1 MSWTTILKKEPSL
14 KNKIWDAS
22 KTGNFD
28 ELIENHSKPQSK
40 AQLRRRANELVDDGA
55 VTEEKMKPLFDALGA
70 SRRDK
75 TGKRNKEYQQ
85 PNKKEI
91 EMFESFVSGNVD
103 ELPEYLNTGT
113 AGNKRVKVS
122 RMITWDSENGDKI
135 LKFVR
140 DKPELYGYNTEGL
153 TLELPTTFDRD
164 KLGDL
169 QYQLGNSLIV
179 TLPPHLSIEQGKT
192 LAGGTP
198 SEPIERN
205 FFARVYKAPKYKT
218 EIVKDSITTNPEE
231 YSDQFAKE
239 YLTMIITNLRG
250 NIRGDFMPNISAS
263 ETMSLKQK
271 KKVQQTFFG
280 SDTAGGTSRM
290 YPALEFILSNEKLD
304 LGIPFAKNQTKETLQ
319 EKELARKFK
328 DKEID
333 DAQLIG
339 LFNRYVKVKGGGYVG
354 YSKFKE
360 ALDDADLMGEYQKLL
375 DDTQVRKYTLDTS
388 VRDALVA
395 MMDREA
401 TKKQETLLKN
411 ELKHLFRGSGFKKQ
425 IRTMTGKDKTYYG
438 DPELIKDALLKME
451 EKVEGVRIVS
461 ITDKKHIPLLQF
473 LFTDI
478 DSKPMATFLS
488 SSKTNYSSKK
498 RLKDIRMNSTQ
509 VLDFSDIIV
518 MLIELDKKL
527 LRSSKLEDAL
537 DEVHNPIDD
546 VEDAETEFTKLVVER
561 YDPIRQALLLAIK
574 KKMSQVVGEPIL
586 HGKNMVQP
594 YDWIQSGGRTQ

>member
-1 MSWTTILKKEPSL
+1 MSDIMSWTTILKKEPPL
-14 KNKIWDAS
+14 KKKIWRAS

-28 ELIENHSKPQSK
+28 ELIENHSK
-40 AQLRRRANELVDDGA
+40 AQLRRRANELVEEEA

-70 SRRDK
+70 SHRDK
-75 TGKRNKEYQQ
+75 TGKQNKEYQK

-91 EMFESFVSGNVD
+91 EMFETFIKGGSNK
-103 ELPEYLNTGT
+103 LPEYLNTGT

-122 RMITWDSENGDKI
+122 RMIDWDSENGDKI

-153 TLELPTTFDRD
+153 TLELPATFDRD

-179 TLPPHLSIEQGKT
+179 TLPPHLSIKQGKT

-250 NIRGDFMPNISAS
+250 NIREDFMPNIFAS
-263 ETMSLKQK
+263 EIIKPKQRK
-271 KKVQQTFFG
+271 AVHQEFFG
-280 SDTAGGTSRM
+280 ADTAGGTSRI

-304 LGIPFAKNQTKETLQ
+304 LDVPFAKNQTKESLQ

-339 LFNRYVKVKGGGYVG
+339 LFNRYVKVKGGGYIG

-360 ALDDADLMGEYQKLL
+360 ALNDADLMGEYQKLL
-375 DDTQVRKYTLDTS
+375 DDTQVRRYTLDTS

-395 MMDREA
+395 VMDSEGTPEQVA
-401 TKKQETLLKN
+401 LLKT
-411 ELKHLFRGSGFKKQ
+411 ELRPIFRGRGFKKQ
-425 IRTMTGKDKTYYG
+425 IRTMTGKGGYYG
-438 DPELIKDALLKME
+438 DPEKIKEALLDMK
-451 EKVEGVRIVS
+451 EKGEGKVS

-473 LFTDI
+473 LFTEI
-478 DSKPMATFLS
+478 DSDPMGNFLS
-488 SSKTNYSSKK
+488 SSKTNTS
-498 RLKDIRMNSTQ
+498 NSPYAYRDRPQ
-509 VLDFSDIIV
+509 VLEFSDVIV
-518 MLIELDKKL
+518 MLISLEEYL
-527 LRSSKLEDAL
+527 LRQNNLRVLL
-537 DEVHNPIDD
+537 DVILKPIDD
-546 VEDAETEFTKLVVER
+546 KEDAVRDFTEMVREK
-561 YDPIRQALLLAIK
+561 YGPIRQAFLLAIK

-586 HGKNMVQP
+586 HSKSMVQP
-594 YDWIQSGGRTQ
+594 YDWIQSGGRTL

>member
-14 KNKIWDAS
+14 KKKIWDAS

-28 ELIENHSKPQSK
+28 ELIENHSK

-70 SRRDK
+70 SKRDEK
-75 TGKRNKEYQQ
+75 GKRSKEYQD

-122 RMITWDSENGDKI
+122 RMITWDTENGDKI

-263 ETMSLKQK
+263 ETMKLSQK

-280 SDTAGGTSRM
+280 ADTAGGTSRM

-304 LGIPFAKNQTKETLQ
+304 LDVPFAKNQTKETLQ
-319 EKELARKFK
+319 EKELARRFSHG
-328 DKEID
+328 EID
-333 DAQLIG
+333 DAELNG
-339 LFNRYVKVKGGGYVG
+339 LYNRHVKEKDGRFIG

-375 DDTQVRKYTLDTS
+375 DNTQVRRYTLDTS

-395 MMDREA
+395 VMDSEGTPEQVA
-401 TKKQETLLKN
+401 LLKT
-411 ELKHLFRGSGFKKQ
+411 ELRPIFRGRGFKKQ
-425 IRTMTGKDKTYYG
+425 IRTMTGKGGYYG
-438 DPELIKDALLKME
+438 DPERIKEALLKMK
-451 EKVEGVRIVS
+451 EKVEGKVS
-461 ITDKKHIPLLQF
+461 VTDKKHIPLLQF
-473 LFTDI
+473 LFTEV
-478 DSKPMATFLS
+478 DSDPMANFLS

-498 RLKDIRMNSTQ
+498 RLKDIRLNSTQ

-537 DEVHNPIDD
+537 DEIHNPIDD

-586 HGKNMVQP
+586 HSKSMVQP
-594 YDWIQSGGRTQ
+594 YDWIQSGGRTL